1 VIPGRVPGSNHY
13 PGGVSDSPAN
23 EIVFIYGTLRTPQ
36 VQLDTFGR
44 VVDAQDDVLPGYTVD
59 YVDIEDP
66 HVVTDDPQSEN
77 PVLRRTGN
85 PLDKVVGAALRIT
98 EDELD
103 AADEYKV
110 RLYHRERVQLASGVD
125 AWVYVGHGMDRTQR
139 AD

>member
-1 VIPGRVPGSNHY
+1 
-13 PGGVSDSPAN
+13 VSDAPAN
-23 EIVFIYGTLRTPQ
+23 EILFTYDTLRIPE

-44 VVDAQDDVLPGYTVD
+44 VMHGDDDVLPGYTVD

-66 HVVTDDPQSEN
+66 HAVTSGQASRPI
-77 PVLRRTGN
+77 VRHTGN
-85 PLDKVVGAALRIT
+85 PLDKVVGAAVRIT

-110 RLYHRERVQLASGVD
+110 EQFHRERVRLASGVD

-139 AD
+139 AE